1 MIFGQKSMKGALH
14 KGFHLE
20 TGSLRP
26 TGFTYELPGKGTSR
40 CHSEENGG
48 YGQLF
53 RDKPEN
59 PGSKRN
65 NSRLK

>member
-53 RDKPEN
+53 CD
-59 PGSKRN
+59 
-65 NSRLK
+65 